1 MFLIIEKRMILSTY
15 KQLLN
20 HNLMY
25 HVSYKH
31 TTWKKNDGVNSF
43 LVTVWLSM
51 IVRSLRRR
59 KKNSAATSRLTH
71 NDCIPWKQVNPYWTV
86 LLSRRRKPEWVSTFA
101 THCMNVNIVKGLN
114 RWMELSS
121 FIHISYRHDGL
132 DAHTLYVFRFLSW
145 KERWMF
151 TISRGMTS

>member
-1 MFLIIEKRMILSTY
+1 MH
-15 KQLLN
+15 QA
-20 HNLMY
+20 HNLN
-25 HVSYKH
+25 K
-31 TTWKKNDGVNSF
+31 KKNGGVNSF

-51 IVRSLRRR
+51 MVGSLRSRE
-59 KKNSAATSRLTH
+59 KKNPVQQQVGLPIMALFHESRLIHTEP
-71 NDCIPWKQVNPYWTV
+71 CLIITE
-86 LLSRRRKPEWVSTFA
+86 RKTRMVVDFCYTLYKRKYS
-101 THCMNVNIVKGLN
+101 KGLN

>member
-1 MFLIIEKRMILSTY
+1 MFLIIEKRMILSTYMY

-59 KKNSAATSRLTH
+59 KKTVQQQVGLPIMTVSRESRL
-71 NDCIPWKQVNPYWTV
+71 
-86 LLSRRRKPEWVSTFA
+86 
-101 THCMNVNIVKGLN
+101 
-114 RWMELSS
+114 
-121 FIHISYRHDGL
+121 IHIEPYCYHGEENQNGCRLLQHIVW
-132 DAHTLYVFRFLSW
+132 T
-145 KERWMF
+145 
-151 TISRGMTS
+151 